1 MQAKLRTALGILI
14 LVITI
19 SSAFSIGILLP
30 IHSKNIIEEIELN
43 LGQYSRITSSDVIPN
58 DGTGNYSDWM
68 YVGAKNNQSEVYD
81 QAVFEF
87 FNVSDREGYLDYGTQ
102 VAYYF
107 VQGELIFDIVLN
119 RTVLEYNEDENY
131 IVFANRKQYIFNP
144 EDSTLTGDE
153 VVLNFNYMWPYYLKH
168 FGNGTEYGFQAYIA
182 TYLLQQELIN
192 INQTLSLSFN
202 DLATAVLNRTY
213 AEEQNLLNIGI
224 YLPHNWLS
232 VRPAYGDLNFDP
244 AASYKI
250 LYDAQYNGHDY
261 SVLTGETGSAK
272 FFLDLVKGLDYTEP
286 DDLTVDVVQLLANIY
301 GIDTQQKREMAQSF
315 AAYLNYL
322 LGRPS
327 LDWLYANKIS
337 YVCKRTAME
346 WILGVEDPLL
356 GNKKF
361 PLITNQTLSSSSID
375 WDTDTYYAERIG
387 TGDPTTVGEIFAIA
401 NVPYFENSKSRDLFF
416 DEKTNL
422 AYVIEGGTDVKIVN
436 TTSPLFLAVGQ
447 YGDYDGKIEGITE
460 FDGFLFAVEGTNGL
474 EVLNATNPEKIEE
487 IDQWTNVGKSDM
499 RDIDYST
506 STIGLPYKFVV
517 IANGQYGLALARLS
531 DLEPGI
537 GTSYSFDTTGDA
549 IAVDVAFSRAYVALG
564 TDGIDI
570 VDVADPNDP
579 ELINHYDSANFTQ
592 LKNVIDVY
600 AEGGY
605 LYVLDAVEGLLIF
618 GDSAGVLTFEG
629 QYAYDSTES
638 YYNNIDVDGTKAYL
652 TQGEYGLTVL
662 DITDRTAPVEE
673 YRYNGTSHKGTA
685 YGVYVNGNDIYLSD
699 YEQGLVHLE
708 LTSGTF
714 NVKAKDE
721 LHTYIENWYQSSKIQ
736 FDDWTL
742 IGTDIKFNQTYDSH
756 RLYPHVEK
764 GLRQQWVEYFYRPF
778 VYSSLTDTAL
788 YFDQT
793 VLVYTAQSALPYR
806 QMDKQALYWM
816 TDANFIN
823 TSFIH
828 AGQWNMMYDSD
839 FTPNDFELTHSFP
852 GQPRDPFHMHTMRVE
867 PITGSVV
874 ERRDRVQYNT
884 RAQQFIEVYS
894 FLNTTKYGSNPNDLL
909 DIHKYRTWHIT
920 NPGLTGNMGTL
931 FWQEDV
937 HVATVNFYNK
947 IMGEFLDKI
956 AGADASRTLG
966 AFASLFILAI
976 GFVITSVVLYRTS
989 PEFKSKKK

>member
-30 IHSKNIIEEIELN
+30 IHSKNIIAEIELN

-192 INQTLSLSFN
+192 INQTLGLSFN

-244 AASYKI
+244 ATSYKI

-387 TGDPTTVGEIFAIA
+387 TGDPTTVGET
-401 NVPYFENSKSRDLFF
+401 L
-416 DEKTNL
+416 KTR
-422 AYVIEGGTDVKIVN
+422 
-436 TTSPLFLAVGQ
+436 
-447 YGDYDGKIEGITE
+447 
-460 FDGFLFAVEGTNGL
+460 
-474 EVLNATNPEKIEE
+474 NPEI
-487 IDQWTNVGKSDM
+487 
-499 RDIDYST
+499 YS
-506 STIGLPYKFVV
+506 LMK
-517 IANGQYGLALARLS
+517 
-531 DLEPGI
+531 
-537 GTSYSFDTTGDA
+537 
-549 IAVDVAFSRAYVALG
+549 
-564 TDGIDI
+564 
-570 VDVADPNDP
+570 
-579 ELINHYDSANFTQ
+579 
-592 LKNVIDVY
+592 
-600 AEGGY
+600 
-605 LYVLDAVEGLLIF
+605 
-618 GDSAGVLTFEG
+618 
-629 QYAYDSTES
+629 
-638 YYNNIDVDGTKAYL
+638 
-652 TQGEYGLTVL
+652 
-662 DITDRTAPVEE
+662 
-673 YRYNGTSHKGTA
+673 
-685 YGVYVNGNDIYLSD
+685 
-699 YEQGLVHLE
+699 
-708 LTSGTF
+708 
-714 NVKAKDE
+714 
-721 LHTYIENWYQSSKIQ
+721 
-736 FDDWTL
+736 
-742 IGTDIKFNQTYDSH
+742 
-756 RLYPHVEK
+756 
-764 GLRQQWVEYFYRPF
+764 
-778 VYSSLTDTAL
+778 
-788 YFDQT
+788 
-793 VLVYTAQSALPYR
+793 
-806 QMDKQALYWM
+806 KQ
-816 TDANFIN
+816 I
-823 TSFIH
+823 
-828 AGQWNMMYDSD
+828 
-839 FTPNDFELTHSFP
+839 
-852 GQPRDPFHMHTMRVE
+852 
-867 PITGSVV
+867 
-874 ERRDRVQYNT
+874 
-884 RAQQFIEVYS
+884 
-894 FLNTTKYGSNPNDLL
+894 
-909 DIHKYRTWHIT
+909 
-920 NPGLTGNMGTL
+920 
-931 FWQEDV
+931 
-937 HVATVNFYNK
+937 
-947 IMGEFLDKI
+947 
-956 AGADASRTLG
+956 
-966 AFASLFILAI
+966 
-976 GFVITSVVLYRTS
+976 
-989 PEFKSKKK
+989 